1 MLHRVRFKR
10 ERAAHEDSMQ
20 AEETKLKGQDSE
32 RALVGIRRGGDKLPP
47 DARLFAHPRLEIAGA
62 IARRAGVSFRLLC
75 DELELSDGNL
85 SAHLRALENEAV
97 ITVERTFDGR
107 RRLSQYRLTQ
117 AGRDRLRA
125 YIHWVEAYA
134 RALEPHV
141 SDGASGAVPAVATAD
156 KLR

>member
-1 MLHRVRFKR
+1 MHG
-10 ERAAHEDSMQ
+10 
-20 AEETKLKGQDSE
+20 EETNARPQGVRSE
-32 RALVGIRRGGDKLPP
+32 RPPTRGNEKLPP

-107 RRLSQYRLTQ
+107 RRLSQYRLTD
-117 AGRDRLRA
+117 AGRERLSA
-125 YIHWVEAYA
+125 YLVWVEGFV
-134 RALEPHV
+134 RALQPHV
-141 SDGASGAVPAVATAD
+141 RGENGAG
-156 KLR
+156 